1 MIQTASA
8 LKTFFGG
15 FGIPAYTVDSVP
27 ENVELPYLTY
37 PLSEPEWSEKATFYA
52 QIWYRTRSNAEVL
65 AKADEIIAAIGTGMT
80 IALPNG
86 YLVIYPESPLVQL
99 LVDGDTRSAYINLSM
114 NAYHM
119 PGI

>member
-37 PLSEPEWSEKATFYA
+37 PLSEPEWSQKASFYV
-52 QIWYRTRSNAEVL
+52 QVWYRTRSNADVL
-65 AKADEIIAAIGTGMT
+65 AKADEITAAVGNGIKIEM
-80 IALPNG
+80 PDG
-86 YLVIYPESPLVQL
+86 YLVIYPETPLVQL
-99 LVDGDTRSAYINLSM
+99 LVDGDERSAYINLSI
-114 NAYHM
+114 NSYHM
-119 PGI
+119 PGV